1 MKNPR
6 YKILLLDT
14 DAIIQ
19 QAFISYFTESK
30 PGWEVFIA
38 GSISAAKTMLSA
50 TEMNI
55 VISSFNLSDGTV
67 FDLLEYEKDIP
78 VIVTTETGNEE
89 LAVQLIKAGASE
101 YIIKDKEY
109 NYFNLFPT
117 LIKNAIRSKFSE
129 VQIRDFHYKLKE
141 MVDNRTEEFNKLNL
155 FLREEIEDHKKTVKV
170 LKESLS
176 KQKDL
181 LLSLLKVVSSIIG
194 ISDKFTAE
202 HQLRVARLARVI
214 ALEMNLPEEKIEGLY
229 RTSFVHDIGKIN
241 IPSQILNKPE
251 ALTKDE
257 YKLVKTHPFIGFE
270 ILKDIDFPWPVAKII
285 LQHHER
291 LDGSGYPHKLKEPE
305 ILLEAKIITV
315 ADVVEAMCSKRPWR
329 PALGPLEALTEI
341 MKYRGKYYDPEIVD
355 ICVMLF
361 SDKDFKFDEEFKS

>member
-6 YKILLLDT
+6 YKILLVDSN
-14 DAIIQ
+14 DIIQ
-19 QAFISYFTESK
+19 QAFISYINDSK
-30 PGWEVFIA
+30 LAWEVFIA
-38 GSISAAKTMLSA
+38 GSIATAKNMLSA

-55 VISSFNLSDGTV
+55 VISNYSLPDGNV
-67 FDLLEYEKDIP
+67 FDILEFEKDIP

-89 LAVQLIKAGASE
+89 VAVQLIKAGASE

-109 NYFNLFPT
+109 NYFKLFPT

-141 MVDNRTEEFNKLNL
+141 MVDTRTEEFNKLNL
-155 FLREEIEDHKKTVKV
+155 FLQEEIEDHKKTVKV
-170 LKESLS
+170 LKESLN
-176 KQKDL
+176 KQKSL

-194 ISDKFTAE
+194 IADKFTAE
-202 HQLRVARLARVI
+202 HQLRVARLARAI

-241 IPSQILNKPE
+241 IPSQIINKPE
-251 ALTKDE
+251 ALTTDE

-291 LDGSGYPHKLKEPE
+291 LDGSGYPYKIKEAE
-305 ILLEAKIITV
+305 ILLEAKIIAV
-315 ADVVEAMCSKRPWR
+315 ADVVEAMCSNRPWR

-341 MKYRGKYYDPEIVD
+341 MKYKGKYYDPEIVD

-361 SDKDFKFDEEFKS
+361 SDKDFKFDDEPES